1 MLSAMASTEFSVAS
15 RTATKIC
22 TKRSRSPP
30 PGKVKVITETYAL
43 DEIATAYERVPGY
56 TVWSGLRWAEPLPG
70 GRVAVVGNGGLGHL
84 AIQYAKAA
92 GFVMCTA
99 SATSR
104 GLSEGSR

>member
-1 MLSAMASTEFSVAS
+1 
-15 RTATKIC
+15 
-22 TKRSRSPP
+22 
-30 PGKVKVITETYAL
+30 VITETYAL